1 MFAKTLTQRGNTQL
15 VSRCPPAYVFPSQG
29 CLIPCISV
37 LASVSLPCDSLS
49 ERDALMHEAQVY
61 SESCCHTTHSFVL
74 ITRKS
79 VPPAAMMPT
88 GGTHSGHI

>member
-37 LASVSLPCDSLS
+37 LASVSLTCRIGATCCCPAIHYPSGMLP
-49 ERDALMHEAQVY
+49 DARHRRIQAL
-61 SESCCHTTHSFVL
+61 
-74 ITRKS
+74 
-79 VPPAAMMPT
+79 AAM
-88 GGTHSGHI
+88 

>member
-37 LASVSLPCDSLS
+37 LAFVSLPCEKMATCRCYVIRYPSGVHS
-49 ERDALMHEAQVY
+49 YTRYRRSQAHAALRHI
-61 SESCCHTTHSFVL
+61 HS
-74 ITRKS
+74 R
-79 VPPAAMMPT
+79 
-88 GGTHSGHI
+88 